1 MARRRYQRGSVFL
14 RGKRELVWVGRWR
27 EDVIAPGGKIQRVR
41 KNEVLGT
48 KRDFPTKKL
57 ALRELADRIAPV
69 NSTSYRAMRTATFAE
84 FAKLWEE
91 QVMTQYKPST
101 QEWSGRVLR
110 GALLPHFANMQMK
123 DISTMTLQRFVNQC
137 TQSSKTSSNFIGLLR
152 MMWKI
157 AKAWGYVSHE
167 PFEGLVL
174 PKHQARAPFFFT
186 VDEVKL
192 ILAASELPYKT
203 LYWMAAETG
212 MRPGELAGLRLEDI
226 NLEGL
231 SVRVVQSVWA
241 GKVQAPKNTNA
252 VRQLAI
258 SPELARHL
266 RIYLSA
272 RSPNPLKLLFASQN
286 GTPLSSGNVWKRHLG
301 PLLDQLGIQRRGLN
315 AFRHTSASFM
325 DRLNTP
331 MTVRQERLGHAPGSP
346 VTMAHYTH
354 SVGED
359 NRKVADQ
366 MGAAWGPMN

>member
-14 RGKRELVWVGRWR
+14 RGKRDPVWVARWR
-27 EDVIAPGGKIQRVR
+27 EDVIDALGRVIRVR
-41 KNEVLGT
+41 RSEVLGNR
-48 KRDFPTKKL
+48 KDFPTKKL
-57 ALRELADRIAPV
+57 ALRELEDRIAPV
-69 NSTSYRAMRTATFAE
+69 NSPSYRAMRAATFAE

-91 QVMTQYKPST
+91 QVLTQYKPST

-110 GALLPHFANMQMK
+110 GTLLPYFGKMQMK
-123 DISTMTLQRFVNQC
+123 DVTTMTLQLFVNQC
-137 TQSSKTSSNFIGLLR
+137 TQSSKTSSNFLGLLR

-157 AKAWGYVSHE
+157 AKAWGYVIHD

-174 PKHQARAPFFFT
+174 PKHQARAPFFFN
-186 VDEVKL
+186 VDEVRL
-192 ILAASELPYKT
+192 ILATSEPPYKT

-212 MRPGELAGLRLEDI
+212 MRPGELAGSRIEDL

-241 GKVQAPKNTNA
+241 GKVQAPKNANA

-258 SPELARHL
+258 SPELAGHL

-272 RSPNPLKLLFASQN
+272 WRPNPLKLLFASQS

-301 PLLDQLGIQRRGLN
+301 PLLDKLGIKRRGLN

-325 DRLNTP
+325 DRLNMP

-346 VTMAHYTH
+346 VTLAHYTH

-359 NRKVADQ
+359 NRNVADQ
-366 MGAAWGPMN
+366 MGAAWGMVN

>member
-27 EDVIAPGGKIQRVR
+27 EDIIVPGGKIRRVR

-69 NSTSYRAMRTATFAE
+69 NSTSYRAMRTGTFAE
-84 FAKLWEE
+84 FARLWEG
-91 QVMTQYKPST
+91 QVLTQYKPST

-110 GALLPHFANMQMK
+110 GTLLPCFGKTQMK
-123 DISTMTLQRFVNQC
+123 DISTMMLQLFVNQC
-137 TQSSKTSSNFIGLLR
+137 TQASKTSSNFLGLLR

-157 AKAWGYVSHE
+157 AKAWGYVTHD
-167 PFEGLVL
+167 PFEGLAL

-192 ILAASELPYKT
+192 ILVASDLPYKT

-212 MRPGELAGLRLEDI
+212 MRPGELAGLRVEDV
-226 NLEGL
+226 NLDGL

-241 GKVQAPKNTNA
+241 GKVQAPKNANA

-258 SPELARHL
+258 SPELAGHL

-272 RSPNPLKLLFASQN
+272 WRPNPLRLLFASEK
-286 GTPLSSGNVWKRHLG
+286 GTPISSSNLWKRHLG
-301 PLLDQLGIQRRGLN
+301 PLLDKIGIKRRGLN

-331 MTVRQERLGHAPGSP
+331 MTVRQERLGHALGSP
-346 VTMAHYTH
+346 VTLAHYTH

-366 MGAAWGPMN
+366 MGAAWGMVN

>member
-1 MARRRYQRGSVFL
+1 VFL

-69 NSTSYRAMRTATFAE
+69 NSTSYRATRTATFAE
-84 FAKLWEE
+84 FAKLWQE
-91 QVMTQYKPST
+91 QVLTQYKLST

-110 GALLPHFANMQMK
+110 GVLLPHFAKMQMK
-123 DISTMTLQRFVNQC
+123 DISTMTLQLFVNRC
-137 TQSSKTSSNFIGLLR
+137 TQSSKTSSNFLGLLR

-157 AKAWGYVSHE
+157 AKAWGYVTHD

-174 PKHQARAPFFFT
+174 PKHQARTPFFFT

-192 ILAASELPYKT
+192 ILAGSEIPYKT

-212 MRPGELAGLRLEDI
+212 MRPGELAGLRLEDL

-241 GKVQAPKNTNA
+241 GKVQAPKNANA

-258 SPELARHL
+258 SPELAGHL

-272 RSPNPLKLLFASQN
+272 WRPNPLKLLFASQN

-301 PLLDQLGIQRRGLN
+301 PLLDRLGIKRRGLN
-315 AFRHTSASFM
+315 ASATQVLPSWT
-325 DRLNTP
+325 D
-331 MTVRQERLGHAPGSP
+331 
-346 VTMAHYTH
+346 
-354 SVGED
+354 
-359 NRKVADQ
+359 
-366 MGAAWGPMN
+366 